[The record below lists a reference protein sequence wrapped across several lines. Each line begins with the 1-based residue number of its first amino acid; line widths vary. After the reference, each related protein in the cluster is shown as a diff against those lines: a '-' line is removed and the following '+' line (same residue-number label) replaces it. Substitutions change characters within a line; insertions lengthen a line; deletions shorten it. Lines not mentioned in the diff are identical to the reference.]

1 MTDLATTAA
10 VPAPVTP
17 ATDRLIRD
25 STSANTRR
33 AYAGSLARLLAARP
47 LDDAGIAEYLGQRA
61 VARSRLSPIGFGA
74 VRIRSA
80 AGAPVLLS

>member
-1 MTDLATTAA
+1 MNDLAPTAA

-33 AYAGSLARLLAARP
+33 AYAGTLARLDASLDARP
-47 LDDAGIAEYLGQRA
+47 TMPASPNTSAPSTPRG
-61 VARSRLSPIGFGA
+61 SRRQPL
-74 VRIRSA
+74 RW
-80 AGAPVLLS
+80 